1 MNTARAAQ
9 AGLQGV
15 QGHSPL
21 LLLSHQIPKF
31 PGAPMQSSL
40 NNAQIAPS
48 LDTNSSITAAN
59 KQKIVSPKTLKSQ
72 IPFHQ
77 I

>member
-1 MNTARAAQ
+1 MSTAQAAQ
-9 AGLQGV
+9 AGLQGM
-15 QGHSPL
+15 QGQSPL
-21 LLLSHQIPKF
+21 LLVSHQIPTF
-31 PGAPMQSSL
+31 PGALVQSSL
-40 NNAQIAPS
+40 KNVQVSPS

-59 KQKIVSPKTLKSQ
+59 KQKNYLPQTLKSQ